1 MRRLHPK
8 THVHYESGE
17 NVWRNRDDEADD
29 ARTFS
34 GAYGIRWHS
43 RDWCDAERNGVA
55 RQITR
60 HACTDSITTQ
70 CRHSDLVD
78 VHHHYATTEYIAEVH
93 PKSPLST
100 AIRTWNLEKM
110 LAEMEETGTAR
121 RSYRF
126 RVQAC
131 GLVIQR

>member
-43 RDWCDAERNGVA
+43 RDWCGAERNGVA

-78 VHHHYATTEYIAEVH
+78 VHHHYAPRNISRRSIRRARSV
-93 PKSPLST
+93 LRF
-100 AIRTWNLEKM
+100 RTWNLEK
-110 LAEMEETGTAR
+110 TGTVTATL
-121 RSYRF
+121 SISSP
-126 RVQAC
+126 
-131 GLVIQR
+131 GLWF